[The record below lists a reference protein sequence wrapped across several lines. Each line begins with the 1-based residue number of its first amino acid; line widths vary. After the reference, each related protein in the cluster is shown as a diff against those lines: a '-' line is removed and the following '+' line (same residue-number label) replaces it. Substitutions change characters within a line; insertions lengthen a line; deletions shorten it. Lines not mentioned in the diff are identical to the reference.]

1 MIRTDIC
8 VCRWLI
14 PQTEVGQITWWSRG
28 SFCWQGWRLHVSGR
42 LEQEGDSV
50 FKTKFLEEQKPH
62 CVPSSSLR
70 AGLCSAS
77 PRDCPVLS
85 CPVPTTQHQQQ
96 EHFPSLT
103 WETSFIRGYSSAR
116 NGCRSKHWVVS
127 LTCDPWGSVT
137 ASIRTGSDTQWV
149 SVLNMI
155 QANSWKPHSV
165 CRQTW
170 TLFSPNTNQISL
182 FHGHFRNSEELLKQ
196 VKRYKK
202 HTTEGE
208 NPASACQT
216 HNVMQ
221 LRDLLQ
227 WCP

>member
-1 MIRTDIC
+1 MVPGI
-8 VCRWLI
+8 LLL
-14 PQTEVGQITWWSRG
+14 TEVEASCFRQVGAGR
-28 SFCWQGWRLHVSGR
+28 WQRVKDKVSGGT
-42 LEQEGDSV
+42 ETS
-50 FKTKFLEEQKPH
+50 
-62 CVPSSSLR
+62 
-70 AGLCSAS
+70 LCSLLFTESRTLQCVA
-77 PRDCPVLS
+77 PGLS

-137 ASIRTGSDTQWV
+137 ASIRTGSDAQWV